1 MREINWLC
9 HKIVKLL
16 VTSVLGGL
24 TLISLKAVNSVKIT
38 NLMNIKY
45 NEYLLNSEYL
55 KSSLY
60 DFQGHT
66 VHLLVRQKSLEVWN
80 SIGNIKM
87 LRKSF
92 EWRPIHGGIY
102 IVLHILQKP
111 DHKKVVFM

>member
-1 MREINWLC
+1 
-9 HKIVKLL
+9 
-16 VTSVLGGL
+16 
-24 TLISLKAVNSVKIT
+24 
-38 NLMNIKY
+38 MNIKY

-66 VHLLVRQKSLEVWN
+66 EHLLARQKSLWN
-80 SIGNIKM
+80 SIDNIKI

-92 EWRPIHGGIY
+92 QWRPIHGGIY
-102 IVLHILQKP
+102 IELHILQKP